1 MPVMPYI
8 TIPGLPFLRD
18 ITVSDTTVHHPLQT
32 IHKVLHK
39 LGSHDP
45 VLNTTQAA
53 EICNNKSSVGE
64 APSSGSQA
72 MLTMGDDPSCH
83 NLPGV
88 LRPGTPLHSM
98 ATGIARDKVV
108 STL

>member
-8 TIPGLPFLRD
+8 AIPRLPFLRD
-18 ITVSDTTVHHPLQT
+18 ITELDTTVHHPLPT
-32 IHKVLHK
+32 IYKVLHK
-39 LGSHDP
+39 YGSHDP
-45 VLNTTQAA
+45 VLNTTSSSG
-53 EICNNKSSVGE
+53 IRNINGSVGE

-72 MLTMGDDPSCH
+72 MLTMGDDPSCR

-88 LRPGTPLHSM
+88 HPPGTPLHSL
-98 ATGIARDKVV
+98 ATGIARDKAM